1 MHNFTLILKTD
12 LSMDDLAELCYEH
25 VGDAT
30 LVSCCGVLTL
40 DFERASKSSREA
52 TILQAIAELGR
63 IGIRSEPEP

>member
-12 LSMDDLAELCYEH
+12 LSMDELAELCSEH

-40 DFERASKSSREA
+40 DFERASKSSRET
-52 TILQAIAELGR
+52 TIAQAIAELGR

>member
-12 LSMDDLAELCYEH
+12 LSMDDLAELCSEH

-40 DFERASKSSREA
+40 DFERASKFSDCLRYRGLSA
-52 TILQAIAELGR
+52 GLA
-63 IGIRSEPEP
+63 RSFEVEC